1 MDGWITVGTKIDD
14 SGLDA
19 DIDLLQKKIDSLS
32 EQSSNI
38 ETSMQPYREEL
49 QKISTEMD
57 SVNAKADEL
66 RAIVSTYDMH
76 SLDDSQMRILDNY
89 NDLVAKSD
97 ALSASYAK
105 NADELSKQEAKYD
118 RLNQQIES
126 YQNRIDKI
134 SFKKQ
139 QQELKQVEAQQSM
152 VNDSINSIGSGISN
166 AISKVGSWAMAVFS
180 VATAYSLV
188 SSAVS
193 TLSQYNSQ
201 IGADVA
207 YIQYAI
213 ATMLQPIIEG
223 LINLVYKLLTY
234 VNMIAQAWFGVNLF
248 AKAGAKDFEKAQ
260 LASQKT
266 EKSTKNTAKNLE
278 KQRQLVSGIDEIT
291 NLQDLPNSKD
301 KVKGDNNT
309 PDIQVPSFDLGAPEN
324 VPIPD
329 WLQWIMDNGDLVAR
343 IIGFIGG
350 ALLGMKSGLGGLKSL
365 ALGVLFADLV
375 KYLQDCLKYIDDPSW
390 KNFAPILEDI
400 GLAVALIGVILGGP
414 NFKVLA
420 GIGGIIGGIGL
431 AIEGVVNY
439 LNDPSWSSFLTILG
453 GIALIAAGVG
463 LIFGGWPALITA
475 IIGLIAAIGVAVY
488 KNWDSICETLSG
500 IWNWIKTNV
509 IDPVVNNI
517 KQGIELIKSII
528 SGLISIVQGWFTALI
543 GILCNP
549 FITFKDTVM
558 GVINGIKEFF
568 SGLVQVIKSLF
579 SGDLKGVLN
588 GFKTMFKGIMDSLW
602 SIAKAP
608 INLIIGGINAL
619 IKGINKVSFKAPDWV
634 PVIGGKKLGFNIPTI
649 PKLAVGGIVR
659 QPTQAIIGE
668 AGQEAVLPLDRN
680 TEWMDVLASKI
691 NGGMTNDLLIELINA
706 VNSLSNRPMTLNVNG
721 QEIARATYQDFKN
734 EENRIN
740 ASANVRRY

>member
-38 ETSMQPYREEL
+38 ETSMRPYREEL
-49 QKISTEMD
+49 QKIASEMD
-57 SVNAKADEL
+57 NIDLKTDVMRQKIKTFDMSRLDE
-66 RAIVSTYDMH
+66 
-76 SLDDSQMRILDNY
+76 SQMKILDNY
-89 NDLVAKSD
+89 NDLVARSEM
-97 ALSASYAK
+97 LSASYAK
-105 NADELSKQEAKYD
+105 NAGELSKQEAKYD
-118 RLNQQIES
+118 RLNQQIEG
-126 YQNRIDKI
+126 YKNRIDKI

-139 QQELKQVEAQQSM
+139 QQELKQVEAQQKM
-152 VNDSINSIGSGISN
+152 VNDSISTIGSGISN
-166 AISKVGSWAMAVFS
+166 TISKVGSWAMAVFS

-248 AKAGAKDFEKAQ
+248 AHAGAKDFERAQ

-291 NLQDLPNSKD
+291 NLQDLPNSED
-301 KVKGDNNT
+301 KVKGNSDT

-343 IIGFIGG
+343 IIALIGG
-350 ALLGMKSGLGGLKSL
+350 ALLGMKLGLGGIKSL
-365 ALGVLFADLV
+365 ALGALFADIAKGV
-375 KYLQDCLKYIDDPSW
+375 EDVLKFIKDPSW
-390 KNFAPILEDI
+390 ENFAPILQDI
-400 GLAVALIGVILGGP
+400 GLALALIGVIIGGP
-414 NFKVLA
+414 SFKLLAGAGLIIA
-420 GIGGIIGGIGL
+420 GIGM
-431 AIEGVVNY
+431 AIEGVIKY
-439 LNDPSWSSFLTILG
+439 LQDPSWQNFLTILG
-453 GIALIAAGVG
+453 SIGLIAAGIQ
-463 LIFGGWPALITA
+463 LIFSGWSGVIALV
-475 IIGLIAAIGVAVY
+475 IGLIAAIGVAVY

-500 IWNWIKTNV
+500 VWNWIKTNV

-517 KQGIELIKSII
+517 QQGIELIKSII
-528 SGLISIVQGWFTALI
+528 SGLISVVQGLFTTLLN
-543 GILCNP
+543 ILCAP
-549 FITFKDTVM
+549 FVTFKDTVL
-558 GVINGIKEFF
+558 GVINGIKTFF
-568 SGLVQVIKSLF
+568 SGLVQTIKSLF
-579 SGDLKGVLN
+579 NGDLKGVLN
-588 GFKTMFKGIMDSLW
+588 GFKTMFKGVMDGLW

-608 INLIIGGINAL
+608 INLIINGINAL
-619 IKGINKVSFKAPDWV
+619 IKGINKISFDVPDWV
-634 PVIGGKKLGFNIPTI
+634 PGIGGKKLGFNIPKI

-680 TEWMDVLASKI
+680 TEWMDALASKI

-706 VNSLSNRPMTLNVNG
+706 VNNLSNRPMTLNVNG

-740 ASANVRRY
+740 ASANIRRY